1 MSNVDFVIDTNQVF
15 SSLHENRNS
24 DPNHHLPAAE
34 WVQKQIE
41 YTATSSPSGEGLI
54 EAINSLKG
62 ELVGVEVGVCL
73 AHTTEAF
80 AKGIKNLKKLYAVDN
95 YPTFVDWDGSDWNK
109 DRQDLMK
116 KAAQEKMLA
125 HKDKVEFLHVS
136 SEEFVKTIE
145 DESLDFV
152 FIDGDHSYEAAL
164 KDFQNYYPK
173 VKKGGVFGGHD
184 IQLYSVRDALTYFLK
199 EKFHEV
205 IESTNSSW
213 YLRK

>member
-1 MSNVDFVIDTNQVF
+1 MNDEIFTINTNDVLRINQPKT
-15 SSLHENRNS
+15 S

-54 EAINSLKG
+54 EPINSLKG

-125 HKDKVEFLHVS
+125 YKDKVEFLHVS

-152 FIDGDHSYEAAL
+152 FIDGDHSFEAAL

-173 VKKGGVFGGHD
+173 VKKGGIFGGHD
-184 IQLYSVRDALTYFLK
+184 IQLDSVRNALTYFLK
-199 EKFHEV
+199 EKSNEV
-205 IESTNSSW
+205 IGVTNSAW

>member
-1 MSNVDFVIDTNQVF
+1 MSDEIFTINTNDVLRINQPKT
-15 SSLHENRNS
+15 S

-54 EAINSLKG
+54 EPINSLKG
-62 ELVGVEVGVCL
+62 ELVGVEIGVCL
-73 AHTTEAF
+73 AHTTEAY

-116 KAAQEKMLA
+116 KAAQDKMLA

-152 FIDGDHSYEAAL
+152 FIDGDHSFEAAL

-173 VKKGGVFGGHD
+173 VKKGGIFGGHD
-184 IQLYSVRDALTYFLK
+184 IQLDSVRNALTYFLK
-199 EKFHEV
+199 EKSNEV
-205 IESTNSSW
+205 IGVTNSAW

>member
-1 MSNVDFVIDTNQVF
+1 MSDEIFTINTNDVLRINQPKT
-15 SSLHENRNS
+15 S

-54 EAINSLKG
+54 EPINSLKG
-62 ELVGVEVGVCL
+62 KLVGVEIGVCL

-152 FIDGDHSYEAAL
+152 FIDGDHSFEAAL

-173 VKKGGVFGGHD
+173 VKKGGIFGGHD
-184 IQLYSVRDALTYFLK
+184 IQLDSVRNALTYFLK
-199 EKFHEV
+199 EKSNEV
-205 IESTNSSW
+205 IGVTNSAW

>member
-1 MSNVDFVIDTNQVF
+1 MSDEIFTINTNDVLRINQPKT
-15 SSLHENRNS
+15 S

-54 EAINSLKG
+54 EPINSLKG

-116 KAAQEKMLA
+116 KAAQDKMLA

-152 FIDGDHSYEAAL
+152 FIDGDHSFEAAL

-173 VKKGGVFGGHD
+173 VKKGGIFGGHD
-184 IQLYSVRDALTYFLK
+184 IQLDSVRNALSYFLK
-199 EKFHEV
+199 EKSSEV
-205 IESTNSSW
+205 IGVSNSAW

>member
-1 MSNVDFVIDTNQVF
+1 MNDEIFTINTNDVLRINQPKT
-15 SSLHENRNS
+15 S

-54 EAINSLKG
+54 EPINSLKG

-152 FIDGDHSYEAAL
+152 FIDGDHSFEAAL

-173 VKKGGVFGGHD
+173 VKKGGIFGGHD
-184 IQLYSVRDALTYFLK
+184 IQLDSVRNALTYFLK
-199 EKFHEV
+199 EKSNEV
-205 IESTNSSW
+205 IGVTNSAW

>member
-1 MSNVDFVIDTNQVF
+1 MSDEIFTINTNDVLRINQPKT
-15 SSLHENRNS
+15 S

-54 EAINSLKG
+54 EPINSLKG

-73 AHTTEAF
+73 AHTTEAY

-125 HKDKVEFLHVS
+125 YKDKVEFLHVS

-152 FIDGDHSYEAAL
+152 FIDGDHSFEAAL

-173 VKKGGVFGGHD
+173 VKTGGIFGGHD
-184 IQLYSVRDALTYFLK
+184 IQLDSVRNALTYFLK
-199 EKFHEV
+199 EKSNEV
-205 IESTNSSW
+205 IGVTNSAW

>member
-1 MSNVDFVIDTNQVF
+1 MSDEIFTINTNDVLRINQPKT
-15 SSLHENRNS
+15 S

-54 EAINSLKG
+54 EPINSLKG
-62 ELVGVEVGVCL
+62 KLVGVEIGVCL

-152 FIDGDHSYEAAL
+152 FIDGDHSFEAAL

-173 VKKGGVFGGHD
+173 VKTGGIFGGHD
-184 IQLYSVRDALTYFLK
+184 IQLDSVRNALSYFLK
-199 EKFHEV
+199 ERSNEV
-205 IESTNSSW
+205 IGVSNSAW

>member
-1 MSNVDFVIDTNQVF
+1 MNDEIFTINTNDVLRINQPKT
-15 SSLHENRNS
+15 S

-54 EAINSLKG
+54 EPINSLKG

-152 FIDGDHSYEAAL
+152 FIDGDHSFEAAL

-173 VKKGGVFGGHD
+173 VKKGGIFGGHD
-184 IQLYSVRDALTYFLK
+184 IQLDSVRNALTYFLK
-199 EKFHEV
+199 EKSNEV
-205 IESTNSSW
+205 IGVTKSAW

>member
-1 MSNVDFVIDTNQVF
+1 MSDEIFTINTNDVLRINQPKT
-15 SSLHENRNS
+15 S

-54 EAINSLKG
+54 EPINSLKG

-116 KAAQEKMLA
+116 KAAQDKMLA

-152 FIDGDHSYEAAL
+152 FIDGDHSFEAAL

-173 VKKGGVFGGHD
+173 VKKGGIFGGHD
-184 IQLYSVRDALTYFLK
+184 IQLDSVRNALTYFLK
-199 EKFHEV
+199 EKSNEV
-205 IESTNSSW
+205 IGVTNSAW

>member
-1 MSNVDFVIDTNQVF
+1 MNDEIFTINTNDVLRINQPKT
-15 SSLHENRNS
+15 S

-41 YTATSSPSGEGLI
+41 YTASSSPSGEGLI
-54 EAINSLKG
+54 EPINSLKG

-152 FIDGDHSYEAAL
+152 FIDGDHSFEAAL

-173 VKKGGVFGGHD
+173 VKKGGIFGGHD
-184 IQLYSVRDALTYFLK
+184 IQLDSVRNALTYFLK
-199 EKFHEV
+199 EKSNEV
-205 IESTNSSW
+205 IGVTNSAW

>member
-1 MSNVDFVIDTNQVF
+1 MSDEIFTINTNDVLRINQPKT
-15 SSLHENRNS
+15 S

-54 EAINSLKG
+54 EPINSLKG

-152 FIDGDHSYEAAL
+152 FIDGDHSFEAAL

-173 VKKGGVFGGHD
+173 VKKGGIFGGHD
-184 IQLYSVRDALTYFLK
+184 IQLDSVRNALTYFLK
-199 EKFHEV
+199 EKSNEV
-205 IESTNSSW
+205 IGVTNSAW

>member
-1 MSNVDFVIDTNQVF
+1 MSDEIFTINTNDVLRINQPKT
-15 SSLHENRNS
+15 S

-54 EAINSLKG
+54 EPINSLKG

-136 SEEFVKTIE
+136 SEDFVKTIE

-152 FIDGDHSYEAAL
+152 FIDGDHSFEAAL

-173 VKKGGVFGGHD
+173 VKKGGIFGGHD
-184 IQLYSVRDALTYFLK
+184 IQLDSVRNALTYFLK
-199 EKFHEV
+199 EKSNEV
-205 IESTNSSW
+205 IGVTNSAW

>member
-1 MSNVDFVIDTNQVF
+1 MSDEIFTINTNDVLRINQPKT
-15 SSLHENRNS
+15 S

-54 EAINSLKG
+54 EPINSLKG

-73 AHTTEAF
+73 AHTTEAY

-125 HKDKVEFLHVS
+125 YKDKVEIHHVP

-152 FIDGDHSYEAAL
+152 FIDGDHSFEAAL

-173 VKKGGVFGGHD
+173 VKKGGIFGGHD
-184 IQLYSVRDALTYFLK
+184 IQLDSVRNALTYFLK
-199 EKFHEV
+199 EKSNEV
-205 IESTNSSW
+205 IGVTNSAW

>member
-1 MSNVDFVIDTNQVF
+1 MNDEIITINTNDVLRINQPR
-15 SSLHENRNS
+15 SS

-54 EAINSLKG
+54 EPINSLKG

-73 AHTTEAF
+73 AHTTEAY

-95 YPTFVDWDGSDWNK
+95 YPTFVDWDGSDWNQ

-116 KAAQEKMLA
+116 KAAQDKMLA
-125 HKDKVEFLHVS
+125 HKDKVEIHHVS

-152 FIDGDHSYEAAL
+152 FIDGDHSFEAAL

-173 VKKGGVFGGHD
+173 VKKGGIFGGHD
-184 IQLYSVRDALTYFLK
+184 IQLDSVRNALTYFLK
-199 EKFHEV
+199 EKSNEV
-205 IESTNSSW
+205 IGVTNSAW

>member
-1 MSNVDFVIDTNQVF
+1 MNDEIITINTNDVLRINQPKT
-15 SSLHENRNS
+15 S

-54 EAINSLKG
+54 EPINSLKG

-95 YPTFVDWDGSDWNK
+95 YPTFVDWDGSDWNQ

-125 HKDKVEFLHVS
+125 HKDKVEFLHIS

-145 DESLDFV
+145 DESLDFI
-152 FIDGDHSYEAAL
+152 FIDGDHSFEAAL

-173 VKKGGVFGGHD
+173 VKKGGIFGGHD
-184 IQLYSVRDALTYFLK
+184 IQLDSVRNALTYFLK
-199 EKFHEV
+199 EKSNEV
-205 IESTNSSW
+205 IGVTNSAW

>member
-1 MSNVDFVIDTNQVF
+1 MNDEIITINTNDVLRINQPR
-15 SSLHENRNS
+15 SS

-54 EAINSLKG
+54 EPINKLEG

-95 YPTFVDWDGSDWNK
+95 YPTFVDWDGSDWNQ

-145 DESLDFV
+145 DESLDFI
-152 FIDGDHSYEAAL
+152 FIDGDHSFEAAL

-173 VKKGGVFGGHD
+173 VKKGGIFGGHD
-184 IQLYSVRDALTYFLK
+184 IQLDSVRNALTYFLK
-199 EKFHEV
+199 EKSNEV
-205 IESTNSSW
+205 IGVTNSAW

>member
-1 MSNVDFVIDTNQVF
+1 MNDEIFTINTNDVLRINQPKT
-15 SSLHENRNS
+15 S

-54 EAINSLKG
+54 EPINSLKG

-80 AKGIKNLKKLYAVDN
+80 VKGINNLKKLYAVDN

-116 KAAQEKMLA
+116 KAAQDKMLA

-152 FIDGDHSYEAAL
+152 FIDGDHSFEAAL

-173 VKKGGVFGGHD
+173 VKKGGIFGGHD
-184 IQLYSVRDALTYFLK
+184 IQLDSVRNALTYFLK
-199 EKFHEV
+199 EKSNEV
-205 IESTNSSW
+205 IGVTNSAW